1 MGSEVT
7 RFDTEPLGNAKFSR
21 VEPGGILKKYLLNL
35 SSIVLLSFLASCV
48 VSPKIINGPD
58 GTPHHLVSCSYIES
72 CYESATEVCGG
83 KYKIVN
89 TSNEVSGDAQ
99 STSSTTNLLV
109 KCSNNFYKQLRSGNT
124 SPGKNHQ
131 TIAAGSIGRAALT
144 NAIDIAAVAC
154 VGRGLAAAG
163 EVLRARHS
171 RSAHKA

>member
-1 MGSEVT
+1 MKFQAMRRVHQAQQICW
-7 RFDTEPLGNAKFSR
+7 LNA
-21 VEPGGILKKYLLNL
+21 V
-35 SSIVLLSFLASCV
+35 
-48 VSPKIINGPD
+48 
-58 GTPHHLVSCSYIES
+58 
-72 CYESATEVCGG
+72 
-83 KYKIVN
+83 
-89 TSNEVSGDAQ
+89 
-99 STSSTTNLLV
+99 
-109 KCSNNFYKQLRSGNT
+109 NNFYKQLRSGNT